1 MIILYSFHQLQGDEL
16 MSKPIIEV
24 AIKDSS
30 LPVEDYRARLP
41 ESPASGGYV
50 CFEGH
55 VRNVN
60 NGRSVSHL
68 EYEVYDTLALKELQ
82 RICEDA
88 CERFQLNFA
97 RAVHR
102 KGILKIGEPAVIIQV
117 LSKHRKEA
125 FEGCRFIIDR
135 LKSQVPVWKREHYSD
150 GGHVWAQCHDHD
162 PHSHS

>member
-1 MIILYSFHQLQGDEL
+1 MTT
-16 MSKPIIEV
+16 KPIIEV
-24 AIKDSS
+24 GIKDSN
-30 LPVEDYRARLP
+30 LPVEEYRAALP
-41 ESPASGGYV
+41 ISPESGGYV

-68 EYEVYDTLALKELQ
+68 EYEVYDTLALKEL
-82 RICEDA
+82 RKICEEA
-88 CERFQLNFA
+88 CERFHLNFA

-102 KGILKIGEPAVIIQV
+102 KGVLKIGEPAVIIQV

-135 LKSQVPVWKREHYSD
+135 LKSQVPVWKREHYTD
-150 GGHVWAQCHDHD
+150 GSHVWTQCHDHG
-162 PHSHS
+162 PHNH